1 MENPGSISLRV
12 EKKSLQL
19 TKFLK
24 KSPCIIFFRERQGN
38 VNTFKNFLNIVTRI
52 EIMIFF
58 SKMVSKAGTSNNGD
72 FKKTKM
78 NLN

>member
-24 KSPCIIFFRERQGN
+24 KSQCIVFFRERQRKRKN
-38 VNTFKNFLNIVTRI
+38 MFKNFLNIVTRI
-52 EIMIFF
+52 DIMIFLQNCLE
-58 SKMVSKAGTSNNGD
+58 SW
-72 FKKTKM
+72 
-78 NLN
+78 NLY